1 MTAPAAQ
8 RVPLLNRLALRA
20 RAARDVL
27 LDAVL
32 PQTCA
37 ACAVP
42 IAAGHGLLCGPCD
55 ADIRLAA
62 NLSRCGRCGRTVH
75 AAAIRVRECGLCHRE
90 TFWNVGGLARIG
102 PYSCDALRSLILS
115 LKYRGAER
123 AAEPIADLL
132 ADALRREPW
141 IGEIEMLVP
150 VPMHWLRRWQRPC
163 DHAYVLAAAVG
174 RRLGIPVRSAAV
186 RRPRYGP
193 SQTRAASRYSRF
205 ENIRGCFAPARR
217 ARVQSRVVCIIDNLL
232 VSGATIHEVSKVL
245 RRAGAARIYAAV
257 AARSVLPGET
267 EARIGFASAPPAYAS
282 ADAEAAAPMPADE
295 ARSFARDPS
304 GASVNRG

>member
-1 MTAPAAQ
+1 MTPPAAQ
-8 RVPLLNRLALRA
+8 HASFLDRLALRA
-20 RAARDVL
+20 RAARDAL

-32 PQTCA
+32 PQACA

-42 IAAGHGLLCGPCD
+42 IAAGRGLLCGACD
-55 ADIRLAA
+55 DEIHLAA
-62 NLSRCGRCGRTVH
+62 NLPRCGRCGRTVH
-75 AAAIRVRECGLCHRE
+75 AASIRVHECGLCHRE
-90 TFWNVGGLARIG
+90 TFWNVGGVARIG
-102 PYSCDALRSLILS
+102 PYSCGALRSMILS
-115 LKYRGAER
+115 LKYRGTER
-123 AAEPIADLL
+123 AAEPLAHRL

-141 IGEIEMLVP
+141 IGELEMLVP

-193 SQTRAASRYSRF
+193 SQTRAASRYARF

-217 ARVQSRVVCIIDNLL
+217 ARVQGRVVCVIDNLL

-245 RRAGAARIYAAV
+245 RRAGARRIYAAV
-257 AARSVLPGET
+257 AARSAPPGET
-267 EARIGFASAPPAYAS
+267 EARIESVSAPVAYAS
-282 ADAEAAAPMPADE
+282 MDAEAAATMSADA
-295 ARSFARDPS
+295 ARSLPGDRS
-304 GASVNRG
+304 GAHANRG